1 MFNFSGLTNV
11 KNTIRF
17 LIVIATVLMMW
28 MDFKIS
34 AVSRIDTL
42 IDFSQSIRNF
52 TSMPSYSSNTQFPF
66 NVPSYVTVHMAKEL
80 NSLTDMANYKE
91 VSLNPTNREHL
102 ANEREASLLE
112 NDKVS
117 SAYYVYLKNSNVY
130 LTRYDP
136 IVVKSSCVQCHGSV
150 DTAMAQQVD
159 IYGRDNGFN
168 YKIGDIYGLKV
179 ASIDVTWFLLRYVVL
194 AVLFGLPVT
203 ILISRYNRKLN
214 VAMNI
219 DALSGAFNKNYYLKT
234 KHTFGSG
241 YFLLFDIDDF
251 KQINDTHGHQYGDMV
266 ISQVCLIL
274 KSYCRDSDQLFRFGG
289 EEFALFMQGEVPKL
303 RVKEVLNSAINEIR
317 QASFGDDLVKLR
329 VTVSIGV
336 CYKEDAQHIDDVMS
350 KSDKALY
357 QIKCTGKDNYLFNDD

>member
-1 MFNFSGLTNV
+1 M
-11 KNTIRF
+11 KHIIRF
-17 LIVIATVLMMW
+17 LIVAATALLMW

-52 TSMPSYSSNTQFPF
+52 TSMPIYSSNTQFPF
-66 NVPSYVTVHMAKEL
+66 NVPSYVTVHMTKEL
-80 NSLTDMANYKE
+80 NALSDMANYKE
-91 VSLNPTNREHL
+91 VSLNPTNRENL
-102 ANEREASLLE
+102 ANKREASLLAS
-112 NDKVS
+112 DKVS
-117 SAYYVYLKNSNVY
+117 NAYRVYLKNSNVY

-150 DTAMAQQVD
+150 DMAMVQQVHM
-159 IYGRDNGFN
+159 YGRDNGFN
-168 YKIGDIYGLKV
+168 YKVGDIYGLKV
-179 ASIDVTWFLLRYVVL
+179 ASIDVTWFLLRYVGL
-194 AVLFGLPVT
+194 AALFGVPVA
-203 ILISRYNRKLN
+203 ILINKYNRKLN

-266 ISQVCLIL
+266 ISQVCQTL

-289 EEFALFMQGEVPKL
+289 EEFALFMQGEVSKV
-303 RVKEVLNSAINEIR
+303 RVKDVLNSTLNEIR
-317 QASFGDDLVKLR
+317 QTLFGDDQVQIR

-336 CYKEDAQHIDDVMS
+336 CYKEDDQHIDDVMS

-357 QIKCTGKDNYLFNDD
+357 QIKCTGKNNYFFHD

>member
-1 MFNFSGLTNV
+1 M
-11 KNTIRF
+11 KHIIRF
-17 LIVIATVLMMW
+17 LIVAATALLMW

-52 TSMPSYSSNTQFPF
+52 TSMPSYSSTTQFPF
-66 NVPSYVTVHMAKEL
+66 NVPSYVTVHMTKEL
-80 NSLTDMANYKE
+80 NALSDMANYKE
-91 VSLNPTNREHL
+91 VSLNPTNRENL
-102 ANEREASLLE
+102 ANERETSVLE
-112 NDKVS
+112 SDEIS
-117 SAYYVYLKNSNVY
+117 SAYRVYLENSNVY

-136 IVVKSSCVQCHGSV
+136 IVVEPSCVQCHGSV
-150 DTAMAQQVD
+150 DTAMAEQ
-159 IYGRDNGFN
+159 IEMYGRDGGFN
-168 YKIGDIYGLKV
+168 YKVGDIYGLKV
-179 ASIDVTWFLLRYVVL
+179 ASIDITWFLLRYVGL
-194 AVLFGLPVT
+194 AVLFGVPVA
-203 ILISRYNRKLN
+203 ILVSRYNRKLN
-214 VAMNI
+214 AAMNI

-266 ISQVCLIL
+266 ISQVCQLL

-289 EEFALFMQGEVPKL
+289 EEFALFMQGDASKL
-303 RVKEVLNSAINEIR
+303 RVEEFLKSTLNEIR
-317 QASFGDDLVKLR
+317 QTSFGDEQVKLR

-336 CYKEDAQHIDDVMS
+336 CHKVEEQHIDDVMS

-357 QIKCTGKDNYLFNDD
+357 QVKCTGKDNFLFYEE